1 MIWRRGGQLTIH
13 SRLLSGL
20 QNFIDKE
27 ISLKREKEAS
37 RQELPKKGEAEGGSV
52 FSRPTE
58 GELRLQLS
66 GDWTGNRRPVTA
78 DGLRRELET
87 APVVRRLTIDSRQLG
102 AWDSGLLTFLLM
114 VRKIGGERE
123 VAVDEAELPEGVRRL
138 LALATVVPEREGGR
152 QKPASAPFLEQVGER
167 SLGAWRQNL
176 EMITFIG
183 EAAVAV
189 GRLLTG
195 RARFRRTDLFTI
207 MRDCGSRALPI
218 VSLIS
223 VLVGLIMAFV
233 GAVQLQMFGAEIYVA
248 SLVGISVVRIM
259 GAIMTGIIMAGRTGA
274 AFAAQLGTMQ
284 VNEEIDALRT
294 MGFSPFEFLV
304 LPRLL
309 ALSLM
314 MPLLCLYANLMGI
327 LGGLIVG
334 VFMLDLNIME
344 YLNMTQDSVRLQD
357 FWVGLFHGAVFGVL
371 VALCGCLRGMQCG
384 RSASAVGEA
393 TTSAVVSG
401 IVSIVVATGII
412 TLMCNVLGI

>member
-1 MIWRRGGQLTIH
+1 MSEKGG
-13 SRLLSGL
+13 
-20 QNFIDKE
+20 
-27 ISLKREKEAS
+27 
-37 RQELPKKGEAEGGSV
+37 AEGGSV
-52 FSRPTE
+52 VSRPVE
-58 GELRLQLS
+58 GELRLQLA

-78 DGLRRELET
+78 DQLRRELAT
-87 APVVRRLTIDSRQLG
+87 APAVRRLTFDARQLG
-102 AWDSGLLTFLLM
+102 AWDSGLLTFVLM
-114 VRKIGGERE
+114 VGKVCAERQ
-123 VAVDEAELPEGVRRL
+123 VAVDQTELPEGVRRL
-138 LALATVVPEREGGR
+138 VALATVVPERTREDQEPGR
-152 QKPASAPFLEQVGER
+152 LPLLAWVGDR
-167 SLGAWRQNL
+167 AIGAWRQNV
-176 EMITFIG
+176 EMTAFLG
-183 EAAVAV
+183 EAAVAC

-223 VLVGLIMAFV
+223 VLVGLILAFV

-248 SLVGISVVRIM
+248 SLVGIATVRVM

-284 VNEEIDALRT
+284 VNEEIDALKT

-327 LGGLIVG
+327 LGGLFVG
-334 VFMLDLNIME
+334 VFMLDLNVME
-344 YLNMTQDSVRLQD
+344 YVNMTQASVRLKD
-357 FWVGLFHGAVFGVL
+357 FWVGLFHSCVFGVL
-371 VALCGCLRGMQCG
+371 VALAGCLRGMQCG
-384 RSASAVGEA
+384 RSASAVGDA
-393 TTSAVVSG
+393 ATSAVVSG

-412 TLMCNVLGI
+412 TLLCNVLGI